1 MVLAYAAHPYPYSD
15 DATWFQLR
23 DMASPNWLLDHAQM
37 HSTWDRH
44 LQITGVACL
53 LEENGRKSNRKPGL
67 TLTYRR
73 AEGVDTIR
81 IGMGIGCFD
90 AAAVGGGGV
99 VDADA
104 GVVGRGG
111 MVMML
116 RLVGA

>member
-1 MVLAYAAHPYPYSD
+1 
-15 DATWFQLR
+15 
-23 DMASPNWLLDHAQM
+23 
-37 HSTWDRH
+37 
-44 LQITGVACL
+44 
-53 LEENGRKSNRKPGL
+53 
-67 TLTYRR
+67 
-73 AEGVDTIR
+73 VDTIR